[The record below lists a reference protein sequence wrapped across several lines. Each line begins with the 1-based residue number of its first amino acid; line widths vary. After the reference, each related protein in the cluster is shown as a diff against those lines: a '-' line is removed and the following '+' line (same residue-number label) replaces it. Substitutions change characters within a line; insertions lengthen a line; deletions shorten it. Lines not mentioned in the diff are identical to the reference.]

1 MEKAAK
7 WLSWAAD
14 ELERREYYA
23 VKRLCAQ
30 VIKALQRKDNED
42 IISRFVDKKERH

>member
-1 MEKAAK
+1 MRSKRRTMRTPPKKDVEKAAK

-23 VKRLCAQ
+23 VKRLCA
-30 VIKALQRKDNED
+30 
-42 IISRFVDKKERH
+42 